1 MPSDQRRLIEHAK
14 FRASFR
20 KTNKKDWTARKKHID
35 AITNQN
41 KRLAALSN
49 KDNDYKKIFEEPVK
63 ERFDKVKEL
72 TNKLNQNDLI
82 YYFKSNPSRKKIW
95 WFQ

>member
-1 MPSDQRRLIEHAK
+1 MLSLGQALEKQTKKIEQQG
-14 FRASFR
+14 
-20 KTNKKDWTARKKHID
+20 KKHID

-49 KDNDYKKIFEEPVK
+49 KDNDHKKIFEEPVK

-82 YYFKSNPSRKKIW
+82 YYFKSNPSRKKI
-95 WFQ
+95 